1 MCVQRSSALLLPWSK
16 GEGEEGEQVAYLVLG
31 LQGPTLWH
39 SRFSHPL
46 RKVVLLTSLLSDA
59 HWYILRCLGNHGT
72 VSHCT
77 VLTAISEVLT
87 HCKTM
92 FLVMYSFKCF
102 RILLVNIFPSTKTV
116 MVENYRKYLWLA
128 LNFQFIFLKK
138 SLYLFQLNCAI

>member
-1 MCVQRSSALLLPWSK
+1 MCVVSCAL
-16 GEGEEGEQVAYLVLG
+16 QVSD
-31 LQGPTLWH
+31 WH

-46 RKVVLLTSLLSDA
+46 MKIVVLASRLLSDA
-59 HWYILRCLGNHGT
+59 QLYILQCLGNHGT